1 MECGVGGPSGCASAA
16 SSPRAPPSRQLCGGW
31 TRGAAGGRDQRA
43 TGRGRCCGPE
53 ASPEP
58 ERRGRHGGVGKGH
71 GGRPAP
77 GPPALRTCRCPET
90 SRDHLASLGSTG
102 TQAADF
108 LQRKPPGLRK
118 DTILQTEKQP
128 NAEVCRPAQG
138 QRHLCAQRN
147 RSWQRPLLGAGW
159 RCPEPA
165 GPPLGGPWSPGGPS
179 PCHMSATAPMLPPRP
194 KSPDGSLLLSKFL
207 SPYYPENQPL
217 SWQTGSSGSS
227 LCPDSNPQGQASPA
241 KSPYTGRPGSCT
253 SVGTAPEQTHF

>member
-1 MECGVGGPSGCASAA
+1 MGDHRAVPARPQ
-16 SSPRAPPSRQLCGGW
+16 SPRAPPSRQLCRGW

-58 ERRGRHGGVGKGH
+58 ERRGQHGGVGKGH

-159 RCPEPA
+159 RCPEPGRA
-165 GPPLGGPWSPGGPS
+165 APRWPVEPWRPLPVSHV
-179 PCHMSATAPMLPPRP
+179 CHSSYAASLAEVPRWVFAALQVP
-194 KSPDGSLLLSKFL
+194 VSLL
-207 SPYYPENQPL
+207 PREPA
-217 SWQTGSSGSS
+217 S
-227 LCPDSNPQGQASPA
+227 LLADGVLWVLLVS
-241 KSPYTGRPGSCT
+241 RL
-253 SVGTAPEQTHF
+253 

>member
-58 ERRGRHGGVGKGH
+58 ERRGQHGGVGKGH
-71 GGRPAP
+71 SGRPAP

-159 RCPEPA
+159 RCPEPGWA
-165 GPPLGGPWSPGGPS
+165 APRWPVEPWRPLPVSHV
-179 PCHMSATAPMLPPRP
+179 C
-194 KSPDGSLLLSKFL
+194 
-207 SPYYPENQPL
+207 N
-217 SWQTGSSGSS
+217 SSYA
-227 LCPDSNPQGQASPA
+227 ASPA
-241 KSPYTGRPGSCT
+241 EVPRWVFAALQVPVSLLPREPASLLADGVLWVLLVSRL
-253 SVGTAPEQTHF
+253 